1 MKFIQGIYF
10 LLFVVVPQRVMAG
23 AIDEAQP
30 LSVSLTKI
38 LNFLLLILGVLGI
51 LGMIIAGLMYFF
63 AQGNPR
69 QVINAKKAF
78 LAGITGLI
86 LALGSMVFVWTIAK
100 LLS

>member
-1 MKFIQGIYF
+1 MNIMPKFF
-10 LLFVVVPQRVMAG
+10 LLVLIVLPQIVMAG

-30 LSVSLTKI
+30 LTVSLTKI

-51 LGMIIAGLMYFF
+51 LGMIIAGVMYFF

-69 QVINAKKAF
+69 QVIGAKKAF
-78 LAGITGLI
+78 LASITGLI
-86 LALGSMVFVWTIAK
+86 LALGSMVLVWTIAK

>member
-1 MKFIQGIYF
+1 MRRIKNFYLFLFIA
-10 LLFVVVPQRVMAG
+10 LPQIVAAG
-23 AIDEAQP
+23 ALDEAQP
-30 LSVSLTKI
+30 ISVSLTKI

-51 LGMIIAGLMYFF
+51 LGMIIAGAMYFF

-69 QVINAKKAF
+69 QVIVAKKAF
-78 LAGITGLI
+78 LAGITGFI